1 MADYSVEWTA
11 AARSDLRSIVSY
23 IARQGRPLVARG
35 VARHIERSAAG
46 LARNPQRCRRVP
58 EHEDAA
64 GPEMRE
70 TFVSPWRLM
79 FRIEGRRVRIA
90 AVVDGH
96 RSLHDWLPLR
106 LAQLAVEE
114 QR

>member
-1 MADYSVEWTA
+1 VADYRVEWTA
-11 AARSDLRSIVSY
+11 AARSDLRRIVGY
-23 IARQGRPLVARG
+23 IAHQGRPLVARS
-35 VARHIERSAAG
+35 VARRIERTAAG
-46 LARNPQRCRRVP
+46 LARHPQRCRRVP
-58 EHEDAA
+58 EHQDAA

-79 FRIEGRRVRIA
+79 FRIEGRHVRIA

-96 RSLHDWLPLR
+96 RSLHEWLPLR
-106 LAQLAVEE
+106 LAQLAVDE

>member
-11 AARSDLRSIVSY
+11 AARSDLRGIVSY

-35 VARHIERSAAG
+35 VARRIERSAAG
-46 LARNPQRCRRVP
+46 LARHPQRCRRVP

-79 FRIEGRRVRIA
+79 FRIAGRRVLIA
-90 AVVDGH
+90 AVVDGR

-106 LAQLAVEE
+106 LAQLASEE
-114 QR
+114 